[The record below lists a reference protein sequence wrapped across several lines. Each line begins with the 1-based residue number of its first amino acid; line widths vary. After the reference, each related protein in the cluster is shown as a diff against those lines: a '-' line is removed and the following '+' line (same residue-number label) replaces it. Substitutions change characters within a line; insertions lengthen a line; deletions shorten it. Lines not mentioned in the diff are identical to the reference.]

1 MAIGRDGYRLSQV
14 AACVARA
21 STYLLTEEEAREV
34 VDRQVETIETGWD
47 EVCDLAR
54 LSEVDRRRLWRGA
67 FLNSYAIEGY
77 SSVGPH

>member
-21 STYLLTEEEAREV
+21 STYLLAEQEAREI
-34 VDRQVETIETGWD
+34 VDRQIETIETRLGRG
-47 EVCDLAR
+47 LRPAPR

-67 FLNSYAIEGY
+67 
-77 SSVGPH
+77 SSILMRPRATRG